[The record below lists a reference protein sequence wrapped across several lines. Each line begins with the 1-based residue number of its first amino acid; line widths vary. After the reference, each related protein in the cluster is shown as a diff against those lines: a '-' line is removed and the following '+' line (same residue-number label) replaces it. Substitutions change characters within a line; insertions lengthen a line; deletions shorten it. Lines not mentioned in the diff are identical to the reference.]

1 MVARSRWT
9 RTVADQGGGGNP
21 QEEENSERMFVRD
34 ISRLAVAIAAA
45 AIFVAPL
52 GAQQADTTGPIKF
65 TGTVGL
71 VNTAGNSNVTTVNV
85 GDRIDYKAGGWGL
98 TQLFSVVYG
107 RNEGV
112 TNTSIWGASLR
123 GDRKV
128 GEKLA
133 VYLLTGWDR
142 NTFAGVDRRWEE
154 GAGLLAHLL
163 AQPKNVLDGE
173 VGISFIQ
180 QLSTLGT
187 HDDFPSAR
195 IASTYKHLF
204 TQSAYF
210 LQSVE
215 LLPDL
220 QTSDNLRFN
229 TETGLV
235 APISSHIG
243 LKISYVIKYDNLP
256 EPGFEKT
263 DRLLTSGVQITY

>member
-1 MVARSRWT
+1 
-9 RTVADQGGGGNP
+9 
-21 QEEENSERMFVRD
+21 
-34 ISRLAVAIAAA
+34 
-45 AIFVAPL
+45 VAPSSS
-52 GAQQADTTGPIKF
+52 ANPAATTGPIKF

-85 GDRIDYKAGGWGL
+85 GDRIDYKAGAWGL

-112 TNTSIWGASLR
+112 TNTSIWAASLR
-123 GDRKV
+123 GDRKI
-128 GEKLA
+128 GARLA
-133 VYLLTGWDR
+133 IYALAGWDR
-142 NTFAGVDRRWEE
+142 NTFAGIDRRWEE
-154 GAGLLAHLL
+154 GTGLLSHLL
-163 AQPKNVLDGE
+163 SRKKNTLDGE
-173 VGISFIQ
+173 AGISFVQ
-180 QLSTLGT
+180 QLSTDGV

-195 IASTYKHLF
+195 LASTYKHLF
-204 TQSAYF
+204 TETAYF

-220 QTSDNLRFN
+220 ETSKNLRFN

-243 LKISYVIKYDNLP
+243 LKISYVIRYDNLP

-263 DRLLTSGVQITY
+263 DRLLTSGIQITY

>member
-1 MVARSRWT
+1 MHLHV
-9 RTVADQGGGGNP
+9 P
-21 QEEENSERMFVRD
+21 
-34 ISRLAVAIAAA
+34 SRLALLAAA
-45 AIFVAPL
+45 SILMAAPAS
-52 GAQQADTTGPIKF
+52 AQQADTTGPLKF

-98 TQLFSVVYG
+98 TQLFNVVYG

-112 TNTSIWGASLR
+112 TNTSIWAASLR

-128 GEKLA
+128 GGRLA
-133 VYLLTGWDR
+133 IYVLAGWDR
-142 NTFAGVDRRWEE
+142 NTFAGIDRRWEE
-154 GAGLLAHLL
+154 GTGLLAHLITH
-163 AQPKNVLDGE
+163 PKNTLDGE
-173 VGISFIQ
+173 AGISLIQ
-180 QLSTLGT
+180 QLSIDGV

-204 TQSAYF
+204 TESAYF

-220 QTSDNLRFN
+220 ERSKNLRLN

-243 LKISYVIKYDNLP
+243 LKISYVIRLDNLP

>member
-1 MVARSRWT
+1 MSLHARSSF
-9 RTVADQGGGGNP
+9 A
-21 QEEENSERMFVRD
+21 F
-34 ISRLAVAIAAA
+34 LAIASAML
-45 AIFVAPL
+45 VAPL
-52 GAQQADTTGPIKF
+52 SAQQADTTGPLKF

-85 GDRIDYKAGGWGL
+85 GDRIDYKAGTWGL

-112 TNTSIWGASLR
+112 TNTSIWAASLR

-128 GEKLA
+128 GARLA
-133 VYLLTGWDR
+133 VYALAGWDR

-154 GAGLLAHLL
+154 GTGLLAHLL
-163 AQPKNVLDGE
+163 ARKKNTLDGE
-173 VGISFIQ
+173 AGISLVQ
-180 QLSTLGT
+180 QLSTEGV

-204 TQSAYF
+204 TETAYF

-220 QTSDNLRFN
+220 ETSKNLRLN

-235 APISSHIG
+235 APLSSHIG
-243 LKISYVIKYDNLP
+243 LKLSYVVRFDNLP

>member
-1 MVARSRWT
+1 MHPHT
-9 RTVADQGGGGNP
+9 Y
-21 QEEENSERMFVRD
+21 
-34 ISRLAVAIAAA
+34 SRLAAVALAAA
-45 AIFVAPL
+45 LTSASL
-52 GAQQADTTGPIKF
+52 NAQQADTTGPVKF

-71 VNTAGNSNVTTVNV
+71 VNTAGNSSVTTVNV
-85 GDRIDYKAGGWGL
+85 GDRIDYKAGAWGL

-112 TNTSIWGASLR
+112 TNTSIWAASLR
-123 GDRKV
+123 GDREV
-128 GEKLA
+128 GERLA
-133 VYLLTGWDR
+133 IYALAGWDR
-142 NTFAGVDRRWEE
+142 NTFAGIDRRWEE

-173 VGISFIQ
+173 AGISLVQ
-180 QLSTLGT
+180 QLSTTGV
-187 HDDFPSAR
+187 HNDFPSAR

-220 QTSDNLRFN
+220 ETSKNLRLN

-235 APISSHIG
+235 APLSSHIG
-243 LKISYVIKYDNLP
+243 LKLSYVIRFDNLP

>member
-1 MVARSRWT
+1 
-9 RTVADQGGGGNP
+9 
-21 QEEENSERMFVRD
+21 MFLQLYR
-34 ISRLAVAIAAA
+34 RLAVVALASALVAASSS
-45 AIFVAPL
+45 
-52 GAQQADTTGPIKF
+52 AQQADTTGPIKF

-85 GDRIDYKAGGWGL
+85 GDRIDYKAGAWGL

-112 TNTSIWGASLR
+112 TNTSIWAASLR
-123 GDRKV
+123 GDRKI
-128 GEKLA
+128 GARLA
-133 VYLLTGWDR
+133 IYALAGWDR
-142 NTFAGVDRRWEE
+142 NTFAGIDRRWEE
-154 GAGLLAHLL
+154 GTGLLSHLL
-163 AQPKNVLDGE
+163 SRKKNTLDGE
-173 VGISFIQ
+173 AGISFVQ
-180 QLSTLGT
+180 QLSTDGV

-195 IASTYKHLF
+195 LASTYKHLF
-204 TQSAYF
+204 TETAYF

-220 QTSDNLRFN
+220 ETSKNLRFN

-243 LKISYVIKYDNLP
+243 LKISYVIRYDNLP

-263 DRLLTSGVQITY
+263 DRLLTSGIQITY

>member
-1 MVARSRWT
+1 ML
-9 RTVADQGGGGNP
+9 
-21 QEEENSERMFVRD
+21 VRD
-34 ISRLAVAIAAA
+34 ISRYAIAIAAA
-45 AIFVAPL
+45 AVFAAPL

-85 GDRIDYKAGGWGL
+85 GDRIDYKAGAWGL

-112 TNTSIWGASLR
+112 TNTSIWSASLR

-128 GEKLA
+128 GSRLA
-133 VYLLTGWDR
+133 IYALAGWDR
-142 NTFAGVDRRWEE
+142 NTFAGIDRRWEE

-163 AQPKNVLDGE
+163 AQPKNTLDGE
-173 VGISFIQ
+173 AGISFIQ
-180 QLSTLGT
+180 QLSTLGV

-204 TQSAYF
+204 TASAYF

-263 DRLLTSGVQITY
+263 DRLLTSGIQITY

>member
-1 MVARSRWT
+1 
-9 RTVADQGGGGNP
+9 
-21 QEEENSERMFVRD
+21 MFLQLYR
-34 ISRLAVAIAAA
+34 RLAIVALASALVAASSS
-45 AIFVAPL
+45 
-52 GAQQADTTGPIKF
+52 AQQADTTGPIKF

-85 GDRIDYKAGGWGL
+85 GDRIDYKAGAWGL

-112 TNTSIWGASLR
+112 TNTSIWAASLR

-128 GEKLA
+128 GARLA
-133 VYLLTGWDR
+133 IYALAGWDR
-142 NTFAGVDRRWEE
+142 NTFAGIDRRWEE
-154 GAGLLAHLL
+154 GTGLLAHLL
-163 AQPKNVLDGE
+163 TQKKNTLDGE
-173 VGISFIQ
+173 AGISFIQ
-180 QLSTLGT
+180 QLSTDGV
-187 HDDFPSAR
+187 HSDFPSAR
-195 IASTYKHLF
+195 LASTYKHLF
-204 TQSAYF
+204 TETAYF

-220 QTSDNLRFN
+220 ETSKNLRFN

-243 LKISYVIKYDNLP
+243 LKISYVIRYDNLP

-263 DRLLTSGVQITY
+263 DRLLTSGIQITY

>member
-1 MVARSRWT
+1 MLTPMSRRS
-9 RTVADQGGGGNP
+9 
-21 QEEENSERMFVRD
+21 
-34 ISRLAVAIAAA
+34 AVMAAA
-45 AIFVAPL
+45 LTLAAATL
-52 GAQQADTTGPIKF
+52 QAQQPDTTGPVKF

-85 GDRIDYKAGGWGL
+85 GDRIDYKADRWGL
-98 TQLFSVVYG
+98 TQLFNVVYG

-112 TNTSIWGASLR
+112 TNTSIWSASLR
-123 GDRKV
+123 GDRDI
-128 GEKLA
+128 GARLA
-133 VYLLTGWDR
+133 IYALTGWDR
-142 NTFAGVDRRWEE
+142 NTFAGIDRRWEE
-154 GAGLLAHLL
+154 GAGLLAHLIT
-163 AQPKNVLDGE
+163 QKRNTLDGE
-173 VGISFIQ
+173 AGISFIQ
-180 QLSTLGT
+180 QLSTEGV

-195 IASTYKHLF
+195 LASTYKHLF
-204 TQSAYF
+204 TETAYF

-220 QTSDNLRFN
+220 GTSKNLRLN

-243 LKISYVIKYDNLP
+243 LKISYVVRFDNLP

>member
-1 MVARSRWT
+1 M
-9 RTVADQGGGGNP
+9 GGGGNP
-21 QEEENSERMFVRD
+21 QEEENPERMSVRYM
-34 ISRLAVAIAAA
+34 SRFAFLIATAVVFA
-45 AIFVAPL
+45 APL

-85 GDRIDYKAGGWGL
+85 GDRIDYKAGAWGL
-98 TQLFSVVYG
+98 TQLFNVVYG

-128 GEKLA
+128 GPKLA
-133 VYLLTGWDR
+133 IYALAGWDR

-154 GAGLLAHLL
+154 GVGLLSHLL

-173 VGISFIQ
+173 VGISFVQ
-180 QLSTLGT
+180 QLSTLGV

-195 IASTYKHLF
+195 VASMYKHLF
-204 TQSAYF
+204 TQNAYF

-220 QTSDNLRFN
+220 QTSKNLRFN